1 MLDSGLVGPGW
12 ISEAD
17 YYTGEGKRGA
27 QAVCCAISV
36 MPRWRWLKGQQR

>member
-17 YYTGEGKRGA
+17 YYTGECKRGTWTT
-27 QAVCCAISV
+27 CCASFV
-36 MPRWRWLKGQQR
+36 TTCSTAHKT